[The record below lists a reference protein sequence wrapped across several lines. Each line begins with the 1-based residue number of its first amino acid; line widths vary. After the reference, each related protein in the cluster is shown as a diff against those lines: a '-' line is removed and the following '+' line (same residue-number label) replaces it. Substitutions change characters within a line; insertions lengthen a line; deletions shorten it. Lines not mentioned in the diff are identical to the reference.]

1 MDAVARKAEYAH
13 FIGGNWQPSGS
24 GKTID
29 VINPATGE
37 LLARVAAG
45 NSKDVDLAV
54 AAAEKAFEQWK
65 LTSPIERQNILLEI
79 ASRIEKRANDYAMLE
94 SRNVGKPIRESS
106 FIDVPFTV
114 DHFRYFAGVLRNL
127 QGHTQITD
135 PTTLHMT
142 LREPIGVVG
151 HILPWN
157 FPLLLAAWKL
167 APALAAG
174 NTVVMKPAEQTP
186 LTLLQLAEDLKDLLP
201 PGVLNVVTGYGPDVG
216 APLASH
222 PRVRKL
228 SFTGE
233 TTTGRLILQYAS
245 ENIVPATMELGGKSP
260 HIIFPDADVERAIE
274 GVMIGIFFNQGE
286 VCTAGSRLFV
296 HDAIYDSFV
305 EKVVAKAKGIKVGDP
320 TKPDTQLGP
329 IVSREQMEKVL
340 SYIEIGKKEGATLLC
355 GGTRPADPAL
365 ANGFFVTPTVFGN
378 VRNKMRIAQEEI
390 FGPVVSVIRW
400 KDYDTMIAEANDIAY
415 GLGAGLWT
423 DNLPLAVKTAKA
435 LQAGT
440 VWINAY
446 NALFAGAPFGGYKKS
461 GFGRECAFETLLHY
475 TQTKSLFIN
484 TAEKPMGLY

>member
-1 MDAVARKAEYAH
+1 MSVTAPREYQH
-13 FIGGNWQPSGS
+13 FIKGAWCKSQS
-24 GKTID
+24 GKTLD
-29 VINPATGE
+29 VLNPATGE
-37 LLARVAAG
+37 LLTRVPAG
-45 NSKDVDLAV
+45 NARDVDSAV
-54 AAAEKAFEQWK
+54 AAAKEAFATWGK
-65 LTSPIERQNILLEI
+65 TTSAERQGILLEI
-79 ASRIEKRANDYAMLE
+79 ANRIQKRARDYAELE
-94 SRNVGKPIRESS
+94 SLNVGKPIRESMN
-106 FIDVPFTV
+106 IDIPLAI
-114 DHFRYFAGVLRNL
+114 DHYRYFAGVLRNL
-127 QGHTQITD
+127 QGTTQTVD
-135 PTTLHMT
+135 PTMLHFT
-142 LREPIGVVG
+142 LREPLGVVG

-186 LTLLQLAEDLKDLLP
+186 VTLLELANDLRDLLP

-222 PRVRKL
+222 PGVRRL
-228 SFTGE
+228 AFTGE

-274 GVMIGIFFNQGE
+274 GVMIGVFLNQGE
-286 VCTAGSRLFV
+286 VCSAGSRLFV
-296 HDAIYDSFV
+296 HDAIYDRFM
-305 EKVVAKAKGIKVGDP
+305 KKLVAKVKGLKIGNPMKE
-320 TKPDTQLGP
+320 DTQLGP

-355 GGTRPADPAL
+355 GGTRVADPEL
-365 ANGFFVTPTVFGN
+365 AKGFFVTPAIFGD
-378 VRNKMRIAQEEI
+378 VKNKMRIAQEEI

-400 KDYDTMIAEANDIAY
+400 SDYDTMIEQANDIAY

-423 DNLPLAVKTAKA
+423 ETLPLAIKTAKA

-440 VWINAY
+440 VWINTY
-446 NALFAGAPFGGYKKS
+446 NALTAGAPFGGYKKS
-461 GFGRECAFETLLHY
+461 GFGRECAFDTLLHY
-475 TQTKSLFIN
+475 TQIKSVFVS

>member
-1 MDAVARKAEYAH
+1 MSVTAPREYQH
-13 FIGGNWQPSGS
+13 FIKGAWCKSQS
-24 GKTID
+24 GKTLD
-29 VINPATGE
+29 VLNPATGE
-37 LLARVAAG
+37 LLTRVPAG
-45 NSKDVDLAV
+45 NARDVDSAV
-54 AAAEKAFEQWK
+54 AAAKEAFATWGK
-65 LTSPIERQNILLEI
+65 TTSAERQGILLEI
-79 ASRIEKRANDYAMLE
+79 ANRIQKRARDYAELE
-94 SRNVGKPIRESS
+94 SLNVGKPIRESMN
-106 FIDVPFTV
+106 IDIPLAI
-114 DHFRYFAGVLRNL
+114 DHYRYFAGVLRNL
-127 QGHTQITD
+127 QGTTQTVD
-135 PTTLHMT
+135 PTMLHFT
-142 LREPIGVVG
+142 LREPLGVVG

-186 LTLLQLAEDLKDLLP
+186 VTLLELANDLRDLLP

-222 PRVRKL
+222 PGVRRL

-274 GVMIGIFFNQGE
+274 GVMIGVFLNQGE
-286 VCTAGSRLFV
+286 VCSAGSRLFV
-296 HDAIYDSFV
+296 HDAIYDRFM
-305 EKVVAKAKGIKVGDP
+305 KKLVAKVKGLKIGNPMKE
-320 TKPDTQLGP
+320 DTQLGP

-355 GGTRPADPAL
+355 GGTRVADPEL
-365 ANGFFVTPTVFGN
+365 AKGFFVTPAIFGD
-378 VRNKMRIAQEEI
+378 VKNKMRIAQEEI

-400 KDYDTMIAEANDIAY
+400 SDYDTMIEQANDIAY

-423 DNLPLAVKTAKA
+423 ETLPLAIKTAKA

-440 VWINAY
+440 VWINTY
-446 NALFAGAPFGGYKKS
+446 NALTAGAPFGGYKKS
-461 GFGRECAFETLLHY
+461 GFGRECAFDTLLHY
-475 TQTKSLFIN
+475 TQIKSVFVS

>member
-1 MDAVARKAEYAH
+1 
-13 FIGGNWQPSGS
+13 
-24 GKTID
+24 
-29 VINPATGE
+29 
-37 LLARVAAG
+37 
-45 NSKDVDLAV
+45 
-54 AAAEKAFEQWK
+54 
-65 LTSPIERQNILLEI
+65 
-79 ASRIEKRANDYAMLE
+79 
-94 SRNVGKPIRESS
+94 
-106 FIDVPFTV
+106 
-114 DHFRYFAGVLRNL
+114 
-127 QGHTQITD
+127 
-135 PTTLHMT
+135 MT

-320 TKPDTQLGP
+320 AKPDTQLGP

>member
-1 MDAVARKAEYAH
+1 MSVTAPREYQH
-13 FIGGNWQPSGS
+13 FIKGAWCKSQS
-24 GKTID
+24 GKTLD
-29 VINPATGE
+29 VLNPATGE
-37 LLARVAAG
+37 LLTRVPAG
-45 NSKDVDLAV
+45 NARDVDSAV
-54 AAAEKAFEQWK
+54 AAAKEAFATWGK
-65 LTSPIERQNILLEI
+65 TTSAERQGILLEI
-79 ASRIEKRANDYAMLE
+79 ANRIQKRARDYAELE
-94 SRNVGKPIRESS
+94 SLNVGNPIRESMN
-106 FIDVPFTV
+106 IDIPLAI
-114 DHFRYFAGVLRNL
+114 DHYRYFAGVLRNL
-127 QGHTQITD
+127 QGTTQTVD
-135 PTTLHMT
+135 PTMLHFT
-142 LREPIGVVG
+142 LREPLGVVG

-186 LTLLQLAEDLKDLLP
+186 VTLLELANDLRDLLP
-201 PGVLNVVTGYGPDVG
+201 PGVLNGVTGYGPDVG

-222 PRVRKL
+222 PGVRRL

-274 GVMIGIFFNQGE
+274 GVMIGVFLNQGE
-286 VCTAGSRLFV
+286 VCSAGSRLFV
-296 HDAIYDSFV
+296 HDAIYDRFM
-305 EKVVAKAKGIKVGDP
+305 KKLVAKVKGLKIGNPMKE
-320 TKPDTQLGP
+320 DTQLGP

-355 GGTRPADPAL
+355 GGTRVADPEL
-365 ANGFFVTPTVFGN
+365 AKGFFVTPAIFGD
-378 VRNKMRIAQEEI
+378 VKNKMRIAQEEI

-400 KDYDTMIAEANDIAY
+400 SDYDTMIEQANDIAY

-423 DNLPLAVKTAKA
+423 ETLPLAIKTAKA

-440 VWINAY
+440 VWINTY
-446 NALFAGAPFGGYKKS
+446 NALTAGAPFGGYKKS
-461 GFGRECAFETLLHY
+461 GFGRECAFDTLLHY
-475 TQTKSLFIN
+475 TQIKSVFVS